1 MAKKT
6 EQLDTVYLTEHH
18 DLYDVPQFN
27 ENDRD
32 YFFTLNESELY
43 ELEQLRVIQNKA
55 YFILLLGYFKAKPVT
70 LTLTWGGS

>member
-1 MAKKT
+1 MVKKVKPI
-6 EQLDTVYLTEHH
+6 DTDYLTEHH

-43 ELEQLRVIQNKA
+43 ELEQLRVIQIKRISF
-55 YFILLLGYFKAKPVT
+55 YYWDILKRSQLR
-70 LTLTWGGS
+70 